1 VLIPDGCAFKLA
13 SLLAG
18 IYPGTGQPAEMKLHA
33 VYSVK
38 AKTATHVTVT
48 AGSVHDSDGFWPA
61 RWEVGALY
69 LWDLGFNSYARFVD
83 AVEAGAHVLQRLKET
98 ANPVV
103 LRSYGPSGAAREIL
117 DDHAQRLRLQDACAF
132 GYVHKQ
138 PTLDLD
144 VALVAEDGRERGAR
158 VVCVRLQGE
167 DFYYLTTLPRA
178 IFTPHDLAEIYRV
191 RWEVELFFKGWKGGA
206 RLDHIHRL
214 KNPDALAVSIA
225 ASMLAAL
232 LARDL
237 HARLDQLAEQAS
249 SPANAIASGAPPSAV
264 ASAS

>member
-1 VLIPDGCAFKLA
+1 L
-13 SLLAG
+13 
-18 IYPGTGQPAEMKLHA
+18 
-33 VYSVK
+33 
-38 AKTATHVTVT
+38 
-48 AGSVHDSDGFWPA
+48 
-61 RWEVGALY
+61 
-69 LWDLGFNSYARFVD
+69 D
-83 AVEAGAHVLQRLKET
+83 AAQAGAHVLQRLKET

-103 LRSYGPSGAAREIL
+103 LRSYGPSGVAREL
-117 DDHAQRLRLQDACAF
+117 LNDHAQRLRLHEACTF

-144 VALVAEDGRERGAR
+144 VALVAEDGREGVAR

-167 DFYYLTTLPRA
+167 DFYYLTTLPRDV
-178 IFTPHDLAEIYRV
+178 FTPHDVAEIYRV

-237 HARLDQLAEQAS
+237 HARLDRLAEEATQ
-249 SPANAIASGAPPSAV
+249 PAHHVASGATPPYA
-264 ASAS
+264 AIAAP